1 MRKIINYEKFLERK
15 LELLLE
21 AKISFSDEFK
31 NLLNNIESPLSKKML
46 ELDFKE
52 VDINRNYM
60 TYNLDKEDSVVFYP
74 DDKAEKQGYRI
85 TSSGKSYLGLAN
97 SAKNNESYPIKN
109 IRTPDDNQKVNVI
122 KELTKDEIME
132 ILDKT
137 EEQVKQGWG
146 NYDKEISDGIVH
158 ISFNTEYGGK
168 QCFYNKKYLVRDIVD
183 VKPSDTKVGRFV
195 ANFLSKAGVEFTHD
209 ELNDFIVK
217 YKSEIKELKEKFSRF
232 EVVKGNDIRHWY
244 HERNYEDSNKGSLGS
259 SCMRHSNCQNFFSI
273 YTDND
278 DVVSMIILKSKNDD
292 TKIIGRALLWDADL
306 INRPDETED
315 AEIKFMDKI
324 YVNDYSDENFFIKY
338 ARAHG
343 YYYKAKQDSS
353 DYPLMF
359 DGKELTKDES
369 LITISINS
377 GSYDYYPYIDTVKYF
392 NEDDGIL
399 TNDDDQSYDYT
410 LSETEGGDGSCSTC
424 GGRGRMECRACDG
437 DCEVSCDDCYSG
449 TNDCRDCD
457 GSGGIECYEC
467 EGSGQLEC
475 RECDGDG
482 KVDCE
487 ECGGSGMDGDEDCS
501 YCDGSGQVDCNNCDG
516 DGELECNRCD
526 GDGTTDCEECG
537 GGGDIEC
544 ETCYGNGEVDC
555 YRCDGSGIQDCPDC

>member
-1 MRKIINYEKFLERK
+1 MRKITNYEKFLDRK
-15 LELLLE
+15 LDLLLE
-21 AKISFSDEFK
+21 AKITFSDEFK
-31 NLLNNIESPLSKKML
+31 DLLNHIESPLSKKML

-60 TYNLDKEDSVVFYP
+60 TYNLDKEDAVVFYP

-85 TSSGKSYLGLAN
+85 TSYGKSYVGLAD
-97 SAKNNESYPIKN
+97 SAEKNETYPIKN

-122 KELTKDEIME
+122 KELTKDEILAINDTMSDE
-132 ILDKT
+132 NI
-137 EEQVKQGWG
+137 Q
-146 NYDKEISDGIVH
+146 DGIVH
-158 ISFNTEYGGK
+158 ISFNTEYGEK

-183 VKPSDTKVGRFV
+183 LTPSNTKVGRFV

-217 YKSEIKELKEKFSRF
+217 YKSEMKELKEKFSRF
-232 EVVKGNDIRHWY
+232 EVVKGRDIRHWY

-259 SCMRHSNCQNFFSI
+259 SCMRHANCQNFFSI

-306 INRPDETED
+306 VNRPDETED

-353 DYPLMF
+353 EYPLMF

-369 LITISINS
+369 LITVSING
-377 GSYDYYPYIDTVKYF
+377 GSYDYYPYIDTVKYY
-392 NEDDGIL
+392 DTYGTL
-399 TNDDDQSYDYT
+399 TNNDDHSYDYI

-424 GGRGRMECRACDG
+424 GGRGRMECTNCDG
-437 DCEVSCDDCYSG
+437 DGDVDCDDCYSG
-449 TNDCRDCD
+449 SNSCSNCD
-457 GSGGIECYEC
+457 GSGDIECYNC
-467 EGSGQLEC
+467 EGYGTIDCNNCDEGQI
-475 RECDGDG
+475 
-482 KVDCE
+482 DCQ
-487 ECGGSGMDGDEDCS
+487 ECGGSGEDGDEECS
-501 YCDGSGQVDCNNCDG
+501 YCSGSGKEDCNNCDG
-516 DGELECNRCD
+516 DGKVECNRCD
-526 GDGTTDCEECG
+526 GDGTTECEECG
-537 GGGDIEC
+537 GDGDIEC
-544 ETCYGNGEVDC
+544 ETCYGNGTFDC